1 MYNKLNQGVYLIMNK
16 TVSIY
21 LDVDFYKELSE
32 IAKEEERSINYIV
45 NKALKKFVEECK
57 KNANS

>member
-1 MYNKLNQGVYLIMNK
+1 MNK

-45 NKALKKFVEECK
+45 NKVLKKFVEERK

>member
-45 NKALKKFVEECK
+45 NKALKKFVEERK

>member
-1 MYNKLNQGVYLIMNK
+1 MNK

-21 LDVDFYKELSE
+21 LDVDFYKKLSE

-45 NKALKKFVEECK
+45 NKALKKFVEEHK